1 MFIKDA
7 NPGPD
12 FLEVVVAVNITGG
25 NYFRFSFLQTKA
37 KKSLVCPGRSACS
50 LECPPWFRSR
60 RDCTAHVTSRIH
72 ITKLFEI
79 GKEGFS
85 LLLISGRYKDGY
97 LPGKVAY
104 YNALKPYFKN
114 LELKLI
120 ERGGSYVIFL
130 ENPTGVMDAIEE
142 SELYGCRREAD
153 YSSSALTR
161 PPGSTSFFAKAF
173 FLSPFFRQIFAVLS
187 VNLCESTRQHVNEK
201 IKINITKLAGGWL
214 IESCAG
220 FSTV

>member
-1 MFIKDA
+1 M
-7 NPGPD
+7 
-12 FLEVVVAVNITGG
+12 
-25 NYFRFSFLQTKA
+25 
-37 KKSLVCPGRSACS
+37 CPGRSACS
-50 LECPPWFRSR
+50 LDCPPWFRVEARLHTSSAR
-60 RDCTAHVTSRIH
+60 HEPDTYEVIRDRKGGV
-72 ITKLFEI
+72 
-79 GKEGFS
+79 FS
-85 LLLISGRYKDGY
+85 SVDQRYKDGY

-142 SELYGCRREAD
+142 NELYGCRREAD

-161 PPGSTSFFAKAF
+161 PPGSTSFFATGKAF

-187 VNLCESTRQHVNEK
+187 VNLCESSRSRRGSMSMKK

>member
-1 MFIKDA
+1 MVTTS
-7 NPGPD
+7 G
-12 FLEVVVAVNITGG
+12 FLSCKQRRRRAWCVLGDLHA
-25 NYFRFSFLQTKA
+25 
-37 KKSLVCPGRSACS
+37 
-50 LECPPWFRSR
+50 PWNARPF
-60 RDCTAHVTSRIH
+60 CIAHVTSRIH

-161 PPGSTSFFAKAF
+161 PPGSTSFFATGKAF

-187 VNLCESTRQHVNEK
+187 VNLCESSRSRRGNMSMKK

>member
-1 MFIKDA
+1 MLLGMSTLVPVETRLHSA
-7 NPGPD
+7 RHEPD
-12 FLEVVVAVNITGG
+12 TYYEVIRDRKGG
-25 NYFRFSFLQTKA
+25 VFSSVDQ
-37 KKSLVCPGRSACS
+37 
-50 LECPPWFRSR
+50 
-60 RDCTAHVTSRIH
+60 
-72 ITKLFEI
+72 
-79 GKEGFS
+79 
-85 LLLISGRYKDGY
+85 RYKDGY

-161 PPGSTSFFAKAF
+161 PPGSTSFFATGKAF
-173 FLSPFFRQIFAVLS
+173 FLSPFFRQIFAILS
-187 VNLCESTRQHVNEK
+187 VNLCESSRSRRGSMSMKK

>member
-1 MFIKDA
+1 MVTTSGFLSCKQRRRRAWCVLGDLHA
-7 NPGPD
+7 PWNVHPG
-12 FLEVVVAVNITGG
+12 
-25 NYFRFSFLQTKA
+25 S
-37 KKSLVCPGRSACS
+37 GRGAIAQ
-50 LECPPWFRSR
+50 R
-60 RDCTAHVTSRIH
+60 TSRAGYIH

-120 ERGGSYVIFL
+120 ERGSYVIFL